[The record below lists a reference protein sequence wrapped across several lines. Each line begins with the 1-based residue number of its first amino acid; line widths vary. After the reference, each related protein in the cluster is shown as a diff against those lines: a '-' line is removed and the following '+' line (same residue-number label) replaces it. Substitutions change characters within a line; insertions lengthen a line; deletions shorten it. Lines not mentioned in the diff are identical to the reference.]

1 MNLSQQG
8 PMKICIL
15 SATGGIST
23 VVLQE
28 SATGGGI
35 ATYEGQFAII
45 SLSGSTI
52 LSESSRTCD
61 LNVMLSRP
69 DHNVFGGYVAKLTA
83 ATPVVVSSFIPKKEK
98 PESKG
103 DDDAPKGI
111 QLIDPPAA
119 V

>member
-35 ATYEGQFAII
+35 ATYEVCI
-45 SLSGSTI
+45 
-52 LSESSRTCD
+52 
-61 LNVMLSRP
+61 
-69 DHNVFGGYVAKLTA
+69 
-83 ATPVVVSSFIPKKEK
+83 
-98 PESKG
+98 
-103 DDDAPKGI
+103 
-111 QLIDPPAA
+111 
-119 V
+119 